1 MKRQAHE
8 KVPATEVPASSG
20 RRARLHEI
28 IFEAD
33 TRAGRFFDF
42 TLIWLILLSV
52 ATVILE
58 SVRHVREQYGELLYV
73 LEWLFT
79 ILFTVEY
86 VLRLLSVRRP
96 LRYATSFF
104 GVVDLLAIIP
114 SYLSIFVPGSHYLL
128 VTRLPRR
135 VRTIRRPN
143 TPSPTL
149 LAPATPS
156 LLVVRVLRLLRIFR
170 LLKLAEYITEA
181 ATLRRALHASHRKIS
196 VFLSVVLL
204 LVVIIGAL
212 MYVVEGEAHGFTSI
226 PVSIYWA
233 IVTLT
238 TVGYGDLS
246 PRTSLGQMIAS
257 FVMIIGYGI
266 IAVPTGIV
274 SAAPHH
280 APRQPT
286 RTNHSCPACSAE
298 GHDPDA
304 LYCKYCGA
312 NL

>member
-1 MKRQAHE
+1 MKQHASERVA
-8 KVPATEVPASSG
+8 ATESPAGG

-33 TRAGRFFDF
+33 TRAGRLFDL

-58 SVRHVREQYGELLYV
+58 SVRSVRAQYGDLLYT
-73 LEWLFT
+73 LEWVFT
-79 ILFTVEY
+79 LLFTVEY
-86 VLRLLSVRRP
+86 VLRLTSVRRP

-114 SYLSIFVPGSHYLL
+114 TYLSIFLPGSQYLL
-128 VTRLPRR
+128 V
-135 VRTIRRPN
+135 IRI
-143 TPSPTL
+143 
-149 LAPATPS
+149 
-156 LLVVRVLRLLRIFR
+156 LRLLRVFR
-170 LLKLAEYITEA
+170 LLKLSEYVAEA
-181 ATLRRALHASHRKIS
+181 DTLRLALRASRRKIS
-196 VFLSVVLL
+196 VFISAVVL

-212 MYVVEGEAHGFTSI
+212 MYVIEGEEHGFTSI
-226 PVSIYWA
+226 PTSIYWA

-246 PRTSLGQMIAS
+246 PRTPFGQMLAS
-257 FVMIIGYGI
+257 VVMVLGYGI

-274 SAAPHH
+274 TVELAQAA
-280 APRQPT
+280 RQRRVTTQACP
-286 RTNHSCPACSAE
+286 SCRAQ
-298 GHDPDA
+298 GHDLDA
-304 LYCKYCGA
+304 VYCKYCGA

>member
-1 MKRQAHE
+1 MKKEAQERVQ
-8 KVPATEVPASSG
+8 ATEVPSSSG

-33 TRAGRFFDF
+33 TRAGRLFDF
-42 TLIWLILLSV
+42 ALIWLILLSV

-58 SVRHVREQYGELLYV
+58 SVRHVRQQYGELLYA

-79 ILFTVEY
+79 VLFTIEY

-114 SYLSIFVPGSHYLL
+114 TYLSIFVPGSQYLL
-128 VTRLPRR
+128 V
-135 VRTIRRPN
+135 IRI
-143 TPSPTL
+143 
-149 LAPATPS
+149 
-156 LLVVRVLRLLRIFR
+156 LRLLRIFR

-181 ATLRRALHASHRKIS
+181 ATLRRALRASQRKIS
-196 VFLSVVLL
+196 VFLSVVVL
-204 LVVIIGAL
+204 LVIIIGAL
-212 MYVVEGEAHGFTSI
+212 MYVVEGEEHGFTSI

-233 IVTLT
+233 VVTLT

-246 PRTSLGQMIAS
+246 PRTPFGQMVAS
-257 FVMIIGYGI
+257 IVMIIGYGI

-274 SAAPHH
+274 SVELAHAA
-280 APRQPT
+280 RQQSVST
-286 RTNHSCPACSAE
+286 QSCPACGAE

-304 LYCKYCGA
+304 LCCKYCGA
-312 NL
+312 KL